1 MPPKVS
7 LLQYSRENSTFLI
20 DKETLMSARRPTLH
34 AAAFALT
41 AVLAAFGAQAADL
54 PGHHPAYLHALSD
67 LRLARWNLT
76 HRGGDAAVAE
86 QERIAVLEI
95 DRAIAQAMQAAG
107 EDGKN
112 AERNV
117 HEDAV
122 LDRSG
127 ALHHAA
133 ELLAKAKQDVAE
145 GEDNPQARR
154 IRNGVIE
161 HIDVALDAT
170 RHAILDVEQ
179 HR

>member
-1 MPPKVS
+1 MS
-7 LLQYSRENSTFLI
+7 IRRSTPL
-20 DKETLMSARRPTLH
+20 
-34 AAAFALT
+34 AAAFALA
-41 AVLAAFGAQAADL
+41 AVLAAVTAQAGDR
-54 PGHHPAYLHALSD
+54 PGHHPEYLRALSD

-86 QERIAVLEI
+86 QERVAVQEV
-95 DRAIAQAMQAAG
+95 DRAISEATLVARA
-107 EDGKN
+107 DGKDV
-112 AERNV
+112 AENV

-133 ELLAKAKQDVAE
+133 ELLAKAKQDISEA
-145 GEDNPQARR
+145 EDNPEVRR
-154 IRNGVIE
+154 MRHGIIE

>member
-1 MPPKVS
+1 MPPAVS
-7 LLQYSRENSTFLI
+7 LLQHPRVKPTFLI
-20 DKETLMSARRPTLH
+20 DQETVMSICRSTPL
-34 AAAFALT
+34 AAALALA
-41 AVLAAFGAQAADL
+41 AVFAAFGARAADL

-86 QERIAVLEI
+86 QERIAVREI
-95 DRAIAQAMQAAG
+95 DRAIAGATRAAG

-112 AERNV
+112 VAQSE

-133 ELLAKAKQDVAE
+133 ELLAKARQDVSE
-145 GEDNPQARR
+145 GEDNPEARGLR
-154 IRNGVIE
+154 KDVLE
-161 HIDVALDAT
+161 HIDVALEAT